1 MRDSFISRRKRL
13 RYAANSTRY
22 GASLILPPRSDEN
35 IPGHQYLEDFLVAY
49 SALVYR
55 MAQIDCQTLH
65 ECAAEV
71 NVARDLV
78 SHRYLNTFT
87 TIISPTGSNMWKA
100 LYDFCRFDSRPT
112 ITAIIVR
119 FAGRPGTGVKCV
131 SQIVKGLL
139 DRSQSTPSLTQRLWT
154 PLSTV
159 NRILHHYNSL
169 LDTNNEMSNTSP
181 RTLQNVPFE
190 AYELFQ
196 AVDAT
201 LQTFVS
207 KQVSA
212 LSLETC
218 QSLVQQLS
226 SLLLSI
232 AVADEDLNALRLREG
247 LGLGQ
252 VFDKSLGPAIVELAW
267 KFLLLKKCI
276 LEGRMEIR
284 VQGVETMQLELVAV
298 YNKYVQRNN
307 AYKDHPVA
315 QYLSDFM
322 LANKLVEYFV
332 GVESHP
338 QLINRCGNI
347 VGFLVITSRYSEAE
361 SDAIWK
367 AVTTSPDPRI
377 VDAILQ
383 MLMSFFNISPYE
395 TLLYLTKKLVELNLE
410 AYDTTMIFYGRALLE
425 NLRKTWKEKRPDG
438 SLDMPPYHLC
448 IRLIRQSAA
457 ENSIPFHRTR
467 EIHVFALTELQSLL
481 TLGPSDSD
489 RKIIYEECVKDIS
502 CRTEYA
508 TGSVSAINSLLAQNP
523 EGDIRMLADE
533 SDLTNLVIEDFA
545 HIIDVESSLSS
556 PSRTLDE
563 SLTVRLELLQSII
576 VHIPNTITAEAGQR
590 LWEVMLGGEALHDRA
605 RQSAWSMLSKAIRS
619 CQKRN
624 SFIDRCIGDYLPNL
638 DSRFITAGCLSF
650 VQQVTHYESRLAHLR
665 RGALENQSGPLA
677 SELLWH
683 ISLVAPSGGIELDAI
698 HMLVAL
704 CLDSPK
710 PTEML
715 SVTLEVMQ
723 IDVVKR
729 CIGQLTA
736 AASKLKSFSDGT
748 SSGEDEPMVVVAS
761 DEEVISSRMA
771 FTRSLLI
778 LKEFVQGV
786 RSRPRYSPPP
796 SKKPQLPTDVRDI
809 KGESF
814 QIRYQ
819 SFSGGTNTGIHSIE
833 IGDLETIEDLSQRL
847 VALTGFSKFTAIA
860 GGQKLDLAN
869 NSNTTLREM
878 KFDQKGLLIVKK
890 AHSANSPSD
899 FVAPTPQFR
908 PLEIEIL
915 ENFPDLYQLLSTEE
929 KLAKE
934 VSANPTAQPD
944 GLGINNVQVFDFLM
958 LFPPHE
964 RITALVCDE
973 ASTLDVALSLGTPFK
988 TMYSVFALKVCL
1000 THQLQNVRDLSFS
1013 D

>member
-1 MRDSFISRRKRL
+1 
-13 RYAANSTRY
+13 
-22 GASLILPPRSDEN
+22 
-35 IPGHQYLEDFLVAY
+35 
-49 SALVYR
+49 

-65 ECAAEV
+65 ECAADA
-71 NVARDLV
+71 NVASDLV
-78 SHRYLNTFT
+78 SHRYLSNLT
-87 TIISPTGSNMWKA
+87 TIISPTGSNLWKA
-100 LYDFCRFDSRPT
+100 LYDFCHFNSRPT
-112 ITAIIVR
+112 ISAIIIR
-119 FAGRPGTGVKCV
+119 FTGQPGTGVKCV
-131 SQIVKGLL
+131 SRIIKGLL
-139 DRSQSTPSLTQRLWT
+139 DRSQSAPSLTQRLWA

-159 NRILHHYNSL
+159 NRIMHHYNSL
-169 LDTNNEMSNTSP
+169 SDTNHETSKTSSRP
-181 RTLQNVPFE
+181 LQNVPFE
-190 AYELFQ
+190 AYDLFH
-196 AVDAT
+196 AVDTT

-232 AVADEDLNALRLREG
+232 AMADEDLNALRLRER

-252 VFDKSLGPAIVELAW
+252 AFDNSLGPAMVELAW

-284 VQGVETMQLELVAV
+284 VQGVETMQQELVAV
-298 YNKYVQRNN
+298 YNKYVQRNT
-307 AYKDHPVA
+307 AYRDHPVA

-338 QLINRCGNI
+338 QLISRCGNI
-347 VGFLVITSRYSEAE
+347 IGFLVITSRYSEAE

-367 AVTTSPDPRI
+367 AVTTSPDSRI

-395 TLLYLTKKLVELNLE
+395 TLLYLTTKLIELALE
-410 AYDTTMIFYGRALLE
+410 AYDSNMIFYGRALLD
-425 NLRKTWKEKRPDG
+425 NLRRTWQEKRPDG

-457 ENSIPFHRTR
+457 DNSIPFHRTR

-481 TLGPSDSD
+481 NLGPSDSD
-489 RKIIYEECVKDIS
+489 RRLIYEECVKDIS
-502 CRTEYA
+502 CRTPYA
-508 TGSVSAINSLLAQNP
+508 TGSFSAINALLAQNP

-545 HIIDVESSLSS
+545 HVIDVEKSSTST
-556 PSRTLDE
+556 SRTLDE

-576 VHIPNTITAEAGQR
+576 IHIPNTITAETGQR

-619 CQKRN
+619 CQRRN
-624 SFIDRCIGDYLPNL
+624 SFIDRCIGEYLPNL

-665 RGALENQSGPLA
+665 HGAQEFQSGPLA

-710 PTEML
+710 ATDM
-715 SVTLEVMQ
+715 SATLEVMQ

-761 DEEVISSRMA
+761 DEEVNSSRMA

-796 SKKPQLPTDVRDI
+796 SKKPQLPADVRDI

-899 FVAPTPQFR
+899 LVAPTPQFR

-915 ENFPDLYQLLSTEE
+915 ENFADLYQLLNTEE

-934 VSANPTAQPD
+934 VSTSPIPWRI
-944 GLGINNVQVFDFLM
+944 GLGVNTV
-958 LFPPHE
+958 
-964 RITALVCDE
+964 
-973 ASTLDVALSLGTPFK
+973 
-988 TMYSVFALKVCL
+988 
-1000 THQLQNVRDLSFS
+1000 
-1013 D
+1013 

>member
-1 MRDSFISRRKRL
+1 MLKFAS
-13 RYAANSTRY
+13 STTRF
-22 GASLILPPRSDEN
+22 GASLILPPRNDEN
-35 IPGHQYLEDFLVAY
+35 IPSHQYLEDFLVAY
-49 SALVYR
+49 SALAYR

-65 ECAAEV
+65 ECAAHT
-71 NVARDLV
+71 NVASDLV
-78 SHRYLNTFT
+78 SHRYISNLTA
-87 TIISPTGSNMWKA
+87 IISPTGSNLWKA
-100 LYDFCRFDSRPT
+100 LYDFCHFNSRPT
-112 ITAIIVR
+112 ITSIVTR
-119 FAGRPGTGVKCV
+119 FAGRPGTGIKCL
-131 SQIVKGLL
+131 SDIIKGLL
-139 DRSQSTPSLTQRLWT
+139 DRSQSTPSLTQRLWA

-169 LDTNNEMSNTSP
+169 LDTNNEINNTSP
-181 RTLQNVPFE
+181 QALQNVPFE
-190 AYELFQ
+190 AYDLFQ
-196 AVDAT
+196 AVDIT

-232 AVADEDLNALRLREG
+232 AVADEELNTLRLRER
-247 LGLGQ
+247 LGLSQ
-252 VFDKSLGPAIVELAW
+252 EFDNNLGPAIIELAW
-267 KFLLLKKCI
+267 KFQLLKKCI

-284 VQGVETMQLELVAV
+284 VQGVETMQQELVGV

-307 AYKDHPVA
+307 AKDHPVA

-322 LANKLVEYFV
+322 LANRLVEYFV

-338 QLINRCGNI
+338 QLISRCGNI
-347 VGFLVITSRYSEAE
+347 IGFLVITSRYSEAE

-367 AVTTSPDPRI
+367 AVTTSPDSRI

-383 MLMSFFNISPYE
+383 MLMGFFNISPYE
-395 TLLYLTKKLVELNLE
+395 TLLYLTTKLIELPLE
-410 AYDTTMIFYGRALLE
+410 AYDSCMIFYGRALLE
-425 NLRKTWKEKRPDG
+425 NLRRTWKDQRPDG
-438 SLDMPPYHLC
+438 RLDMPPYHLC

-467 EIHVFALTELQSLL
+467 DIHVFALTELQSLL
-481 TLGPSDSD
+481 NLGPSDSD
-489 RKIIYEECVKDIS
+489 RKLIYEECVKDIS
-502 CRTEYA
+502 CRTPYA
-508 TGSVSAINSLLAQNP
+508 TGSFSAINALLAQNP
-523 EGDIRMLADE
+523 EGDIKMLADE

-545 HIIDVESSLSS
+545 HLIGIESSLSS
-556 PSRTLDE
+556 TSRTLDE

-576 VHIPNTITAEAGQR
+576 IHIPNTITAEAGER
-590 LWEVMLGGEALHDRA
+590 LWEVTLGGKALNDRA
-605 RQSAWSMLSKAIRS
+605 RQSAWSILSKAIRG

-624 SFIDRCIGDYLPNL
+624 SFIDRCIGDYLPKL

-665 RGALENQSGPLA
+665 HDAQEHQTGPLA

-704 CLDSPK
+704 CLDSPR
-710 PTEML
+710 PINAL
-715 SVTLEVMQ
+715 PVALEAMQ
-723 IDVVKR
+723 IDVVER
-729 CIGQLTA
+729 CIGQLKTA
-736 AASKLKSFSDGT
+736 ALKLKSFSDGT
-748 SSGEDEPMVVVAS
+748 SSGEDEPMIVVAS
-761 DEEVISSRMA
+761 DEEVNSSRMA

-796 SKKPQLPTDVRDI
+796 SKTPQLPADIHDI

-860 GGQKLDLAN
+860 GGQKLDLAT

-878 KFDQKGLLIVKK
+878 KLDQKGLLIVKK
-890 AHSANSPSD
+890 AHSANSLPD
-899 FVAPTPQFR
+899 LAPTPELR
-908 PLEIEIL
+908 PLEL
-915 ENFPDLYQLLSTEE
+915 EVLKNFPDLYQLLNTEE

-934 VSANPTAQPD
+934 VSASPTARCD
-944 GLGINNVQVFDFLM
+944 GLSINTV
-958 LFPPHE
+958 
-964 RITALVCDE
+964 
-973 ASTLDVALSLGTPFK
+973 
-988 TMYSVFALKVCL
+988 
-1000 THQLQNVRDLSFS
+1000 
-1013 D
+1013 

>member
-1 MRDSFISRRKRL
+1 
-13 RYAANSTRY
+13 
-22 GASLILPPRSDEN
+22 
-35 IPGHQYLEDFLVAY
+35 
-49 SALVYR
+49 
-55 MAQIDCQTLH
+55 MAQIDSQTLH
-65 ECAAEV
+65 ECAADT
-71 NVARDLV
+71 NVTSDLV
-78 SHRYLNTFT
+78 SHRYLT
-87 TIISPTGSNMWKA
+87 TLTAIISPTGSNIWKA
-100 LYDFCRFDSRPT
+100 LYDFCHFNSRPMV
-112 ITAIIVR
+112 TAIIVR
-119 FAGRPGTGVKCV
+119 FAGRPETGVKCV
-131 SQIVKGLL
+131 SEIVKGLL
-139 DRSQSTPSLTQRLWT
+139 DRLQSTPSLTQRLWA
-154 PLSTV
+154 PLTVV
-159 NRILHHYNSL
+159 NRILHHHNSL
-169 LDTNNEMSNTSP
+169 LEINNEMSNSSP
-181 RTLQNVPFE
+181 QTLHNVPFE
-190 AYELFQ
+190 AYDLFQ

-201 LQTFVS
+201 LQSFVS

-212 LSLETC
+212 LSLDTC
-218 QSLVQQLS
+218 QNLVQQLS
-226 SLLLSI
+226 GLLISI
-232 AVADEDLNALRLREG
+232 AVADEDLNALRLRER

-252 VFDKSLGPAIVELAW
+252 VFDNNLGPAIVELAW
-267 KFLLLKKCI
+267 KFQLLKKCI

-307 AYKDHPVA
+307 PHKDHPVA

-338 QLINRCGNI
+338 QLISRCGNI
-347 VGFLVITSRYSEAE
+347 IGFLVITSRYSEAE

-377 VDAILQ
+377 VDAILH

-395 TLLYLTKKLVELNLE
+395 TLLYLSTKLIEVALE
-410 AYDTTMIFYGRALLE
+410 AYDNTMIFYGRGLLD
-425 NLRKTWKEKRPDG
+425 NLRRTWKEKRPEG
-438 SLDMPPYHLC
+438 SLDMPPYNLC

-457 ENSIPFHRTR
+457 ENSLPFHRTR
-467 EIHVFALTELQSLL
+467 EIHGFALAELQSLL
-481 TLGPSDSD
+481 NLGPSDSD
-489 RKIIYEECVKDIS
+489 RRIIYEDCIKDIS
-502 CRTEYA
+502 LRTAYA
-508 TGSVSAINSLLAQNP
+508 TGSFSAINALLAQNP

-533 SDLTNLVIEDFA
+533 SDLTSLVIDDFA
-545 HIIDVESSLSS
+545 HVIDVERSLSS
-556 PSRTLDE
+556 TSRTLDE

-576 VHIPNTITAEAGQR
+576 VHIPNTITAEAGRR
-590 LWEVMLGGEALHDRA
+590 LWEVMLGEEALHDRA
-605 RQSAWSMLSKAIRS
+605 RQSAWNMLSKAIRI

-638 DSRFITAGCLSF
+638 ESRFITAGCLLF
-650 VQQVTHYESRLAHLR
+650 VQQVTHYESRLSHLR
-665 RGALENQSGPLA
+665 HDTQEIKSGPVA

-710 PTEML
+710 ATHML
-715 SVTLEVMQ
+715 SATLEVMQ

-761 DEEVISSRMA
+761 DEEVNSSRTA

-899 FVAPTPQFR
+899 FMAPTPQFR
-908 PLEIEIL
+908 PLELEIL
-915 ENFPDLYQLLSTEE
+915 ENFPDLYQLLNTEE

-934 VSANPTAQPD
+934 VSANQLAHLD
-944 GLGINNVQVFDFLM
+944 GLNVNN
-958 LFPPHE
+958 
-964 RITALVCDE
+964 A
-973 ASTLDVALSLGTPFK
+973 
-988 TMYSVFALKVCL
+988 
-1000 THQLQNVRDLSFS
+1000 
-1013 D
+1013 

>member
-1 MRDSFISRRKRL
+1 
-13 RYAANSTRY
+13 
-22 GASLILPPRSDEN
+22 
-35 IPGHQYLEDFLVAY
+35 
-49 SALVYR
+49 

-65 ECAAEV
+65 ECAADA
-71 NVARDLV
+71 NVTSDLV
-78 SHRYLNTFT
+78 SHRYLSNFT
-87 TIISPTGSNMWKA
+87 TIISPTGSNLWKA
-100 LYDFCRFDSRPT
+100 LYDFCHFNSRPT

-119 FAGRPGTGVKCV
+119 FAGRPGTGIKCV
-131 SQIVKGLL
+131 SQIIKGLL
-139 DRSQSTPSLTQRLWT
+139 DRSQSTPSLTQRLWA

-169 LDTNNEMSNTSP
+169 LDTNNEISNTSP
-181 RTLQNVPFE
+181 RTLQNVPLE

-196 AVDAT
+196 AVDTT

-232 AVADEDLNALRLREG
+232 AMADEDLNALRLRERM
-247 LGLGQ
+247 GLGQ
-252 VFDKSLGPAIVELAW
+252 VFDNGLGPAIVELAW

-284 VQGVETMQLELVAV
+284 VQGVETMQQELVAV
-298 YNKYVQRNN
+298 YNKYVQRKT

-338 QLINRCGNI
+338 QLISRCGNI
-347 VGFLVITSRYSEAE
+347 IGFLVITSRYSEAE

-367 AVTTSPDPRI
+367 AVTTSPDSRI

-395 TLLYLTKKLVELNLE
+395 TLLYLTTKLIELALE
-410 AYDTTMIFYGRALLE
+410 AYDSSMIYYGRALLE
-425 NLRKTWKEKRPDG
+425 NLRRTWKDKRPDG

-481 TLGPSDSD
+481 NLGPSDSD
-489 RKIIYEECVKDIS
+489 RKLIYEECVKDIS
-502 CRTEYA
+502 CRTAYA
-508 TGSVSAINSLLAQNP
+508 TGSFAAINALLAQNP

-545 HIIDVESSLSS
+545 HVIDVERTLSS
-556 PSRTLDE
+556 TSRTLDE

-576 VHIPNTITAEAGQR
+576 IHIPNTITAEAGQR

-624 SFIDRCIGDYLPNL
+624 SFIDRCVGDYLPNL

-665 RGALENQSGPLA
+665 HGTQEYESGPLA

-710 PTEML
+710 ATDM
-715 SVTLEVMQ
+715 SVALEVMQ

-761 DEEVISSRMA
+761 DEEVNSSRMV

-786 RSRPRYSPPP
+786 RTRPRYSPPP
-796 SKKPQLPTDVRDI
+796 SKKPQLPADVRDI

-890 AHSANSPSD
+890 AQGANSPSD
-899 FVAPTPQFR
+899 LVAPTPQFR

-915 ENFPDLYQLLSTEE
+915 ENFPDLYQLLNTEE

-934 VSANPTAQPD
+934 VSTSPIARFD
-944 GLGINNVQVFDFLM
+944 GLGINPV
-958 LFPPHE
+958 
-964 RITALVCDE
+964 
-973 ASTLDVALSLGTPFK
+973 
-988 TMYSVFALKVCL
+988 
-1000 THQLQNVRDLSFS
+1000 
-1013 D
+1013 